1 MTTVSNLTPGKK
13 TQGGIKYDQNIIA
26 DALGNGKYR
35 AIKKSDKFTYGN
47 SLFEKDSK
55 YDITQYDTDR
65 GHFVSMSKT
74 HNGETTTHLLMDEGN
89 DGSYDYYKLSLTTDD
104 CTTYWI
110 DDEFDGKFNTFIQEF
125 YDSQGNTTAYSH
137 DYDTDGKMDDYTT

>member
-1 MTTVSNLTPGKK
+1 M
-13 TQGGIKYDQNIIA
+13 
-26 DALGNGKYR
+26 
-35 AIKKSDKFTYGN
+35 DK
-47 SLFEKDSK
+47 
-55 YDITQYDTDR
+55 
-65 GHFVSMSKT
+65 
-74 HNGETTTHLLMDEGN
+74 GN

-110 DDEFDGKFNTFIQEF
+110 DDEFDGKFNMFIQEF